1 VAKSA
6 GDSAQVVQVRV
17 DKWLWAARF
26 FKTRS
31 LASEAIK
38 GGKVHLNGQRS
49 KPAKMVQVGDGLTI
63 RRGFDEY
70 QVAVLALA
78 EKRGS
83 ATIAVTLYAESDES
97 KQRRQTL
104 AEQRKLNSAGFVPSE
119 RPNKKQR
126 RQLVSFTKGR
136 L

>member
-1 VAKSA
+1 
-6 GDSAQVVQVRV
+6 
-17 DKWLWAARF
+17 
-26 FKTRS
+26 

-49 KPAKMVQVGDGLTI
+49 KPAKMVQVGDELTI